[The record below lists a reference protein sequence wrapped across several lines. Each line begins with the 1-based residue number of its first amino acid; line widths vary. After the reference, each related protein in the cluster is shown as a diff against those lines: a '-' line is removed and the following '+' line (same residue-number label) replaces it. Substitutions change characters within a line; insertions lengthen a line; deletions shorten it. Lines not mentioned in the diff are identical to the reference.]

1 MVFALEPMLIDGG
14 YRVKTAKDGWTVFP
28 VDMSM
33 TAHFEHSVAVTS
45 GEPDMLTAGIIWE

>member
-28 VDMSM
+28 LDMSM
-33 TAHFEHSVAVTS
+33 TAHFEHSVVVTS
-45 GEPDMLTAGIIWE
+45 GEPDILTAGIIWD